1 MKLSD
6 LSQKKWFSWIL
17 VSVLIVSNILSYK
30 ISEKYFSRINQNSLE
45 EVKVENSVLG
55 SGSRII
61 DWAKEILR
69 FFRNP

>member
-1 MKLSD
+1 MKLKG

-17 VSVLIVSNILSYK
+17 IAVLVVSNI
-30 ISEKYFSRINQNSLE
+30 ISFVVADNYFSKINSVAIE
-45 EVKVENSVLG
+45 EVKVENSMLG

-61 DWAKEILR
+61 DMARDILR

>member
-1 MKLSD
+1 MKLSG

-17 VSVLIVSNILSYK
+17 IAVLIFSNVISYV
-30 ISEKYFSRINQNSLE
+30 IVENYFSKINQSYLE
-45 EVKVENSVLG
+45 DVKVENSMLG

>member
-1 MKLSD
+1 MKLKG

-17 VSVLIVSNILSYK
+17 IAVLVVSNI
-30 ISEKYFSRINQNSLE
+30 ISFVVADNYFSKINSVAIE
-45 EVKVENSVLG
+45 EVKVENSMLG

-61 DWAKEILR
+61 DMAREILR

>member
-1 MKLSD
+1 MKLSG

-17 VSVLIVSNILSYK
+17 ITVLVISNVISYMIVES
-30 ISEKYFSRINQNSLE
+30 YFSDISQSALE
-45 EVKVENSVLG
+45 DVKVENSVLG

>member
-17 VSVLIVSNILSYK
+17 IAVLIISNIISYK
-30 ISEKYFSRINQNSLE
+30 ISDNYFSKISQNTLE

-69 FFRNP
+69 FFKNP

>member
-1 MKLSD
+1 MKLKG

-17 VSVLIVSNILSYK
+17 IAVLVVSNIISFVVADNYFSK
-30 ISEKYFSRINQNSLE
+30 ISNTAME

-61 DWAKEILR
+61 DMARDILR

>member
-17 VSVLIVSNILSYK
+17 VSVLIISNIISYK
-30 ISEKYFSRINQNSLE
+30 ISDNYFSKINQASME
-45 EVKVENSVLG
+45 EVKVENSMLG

>member
-1 MKLSD
+1 MKLAD

-17 VSVLIVSNILSYK
+17 VAILIVSNIISYQV
-30 ISEKYFSRINQNSLE
+30 SNSYFSKINQNSLE

>member
-17 VSVLIVSNILSYK
+17 VSVLIVSNIISYK
-30 ISEKYFSRINQNSLE
+30 ITNRYFSRINQNSLE

>member
-1 MKLSD
+1 MISNVVSYEMTND
-6 LSQKKWFSWIL
+6 YFS
-17 VSVLIVSNILSYK
+17 K
-30 ISEKYFSRINQNSLE
+30 ISATEQE
-45 EVKVENSVLG
+45 EVKVESSVLG

>member
-1 MKLSD
+1 MKFSD
-6 LSQKKWFSWIL
+6 LSHKRWFSWIL
-17 VSVLIVSNILSYK
+17 VLILVISNVVSYEMTNDYFSK
-30 ISEKYFSRINQNSLE
+30 ISATEQE
-45 EVKVENSVLG
+45 EVKVESSVLG

>member
-1 MKLSD
+1 MKLNA

-17 VSVLIVSNILSYK
+17 IAVLIVSNVISYK
-30 ISEKYFSRINQNSLE
+30 AVEQYFSRINQSNIE
-45 EVKVENSVLG
+45 EVKVENSMIG
-55 SGSRII
+55 GGNRII

>member
-1 MKLSD
+1 MKLSG

-17 VSVLIVSNILSYK
+17 IAVLVVSNIISYK
-30 ISEKYFSRINQNSLE
+30 ISENYFTKLDLTAMDD
-45 EVKVENSVLG
+45 VKVENSMLG

-61 DWAKEILR
+61 GWAKEILR